1 MGWMIKR
8 IGSNRET
15 LKRSIREALEKDRGA
30 SGSAHPARVAS
41 AVDAMVDIF
50 PGFNGLTLEITTQG
64 TLDVNG
70 SGAASVTITT
80 ISSDEMI

>member
-15 LKRSIREALEKDRGA
+15 LKRSIREALEEDRGA
-30 SGSAHPARVAS
+30 QGNAHPARVAS

-50 PGFNGLTLEITTQG
+50 PGFNGLTLEIITQG
-64 TLDVNG
+64 NLDTNG
-70 SGAASVTITT
+70 SGVASVTISTV
-80 ISSDEMI
+80 SSDEMI